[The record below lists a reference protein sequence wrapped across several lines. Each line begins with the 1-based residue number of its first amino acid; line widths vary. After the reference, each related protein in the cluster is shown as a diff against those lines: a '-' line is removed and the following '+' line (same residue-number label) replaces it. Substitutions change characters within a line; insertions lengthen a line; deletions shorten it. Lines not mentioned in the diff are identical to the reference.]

1 MKAANVHDELVR
13 VQATTDHLLQHS
25 EEGWIVGHFF
35 NNRLSSVFQP
45 VVNANDRQVTGHA
58 AYIRSETDNKDVLP
72 PWGVFALAA
81 EDTLLVK
88 LDRLCRT
95 VHAINYFSTASGSGN
110 LFVSVQPRL
119 LESVKDD
126 HGRAFEKVLNLIG
139 VATSRVVI
147 EIPTEVNRD
156 WRLLKHVISN
166 YRSRGYRIA
175 ANHSGAGDNWMV
187 ELGSLYPDIVRLD
200 ASALLQYDGTDPLLD
215 TAHRFGAALLIRDI
229 ETSQQM
235 VAAVR
240 AGADLLQGRFLGE
253 PSHTIE
259 TNKPWAIAGGTTQ
272 LGSGNPPGTN
282 LSQSEI

>member
-1 MKAANVHDELVR
+1 MKTGNAHDELKR
-13 VQATTDHLLQHS
+13 VQATTDYLLQPS
-25 EEGWIVGHFF
+25 EDGWIIGHFS

-45 VVNANDRQVTGHA
+45 VVDANTRQVIGHA
-58 AYIRSETDNKDVLP
+58 AYVRCEPDHKNVVS
-72 PWGVFALAA
+72 PWDIFALAA

-95 VHAINYFSTASGSGN
+95 LHAINYFSIASGPGN

-126 HGRAFEKVLNLIG
+126 HGRAFKEILDLIG
-139 VATSRVVI
+139 IQTSRVVI
-147 EIPTEVNRD
+147 EIPSGVNRD

-175 ANHSGAGDNWMV
+175 ANHSGTSDNWMA

-200 ASALLQYDGTDPLLD
+200 ASSLLQHYGSEALLD
-215 TAHRFGAALLIRDI
+215 TVHRFGAALLVRGI

-235 VAAVR
+235 TAAIR
-240 AGADLLQGRFLGE
+240 AGTDLLQGRFLGQ
-253 PSHTIE
+253 PARTIE
-259 TNKPWAIAGGTTQ
+259 ANGLRVAGNAAREREMYTGQ
-272 LGSGNPPGTN
+272 KLDK
-282 LSQSEI
+282 

>member
-1 MKAANVHDELVR
+1 MKAANVHDELER
-13 VQATTDHLLQHS
+13 VQATTDHLLQRS

-45 VVNANDRQVTGHA
+45 VVDANDRQVVGHA
-58 AYIRSETDNKDVLP
+58 AYIRSETDHKDVLP

-95 VHAINYFSTASGSGN
+95 VHAINYFSAASGQGN

-126 HGRAFEKVLNLIG
+126 HGHAFEKILNLIG

-156 WRLLKHVISN
+156 WRLLKHVIGN
-166 YRSRGYRIA
+166 YRSRGYRVA
-175 ANHSGAGDNWMV
+175 ANHSGANDNWMV

-200 ASALLQYDGTDPLLD
+200 ASALLQHNGTDPAGHSSSLWGCILV
-215 TAHRFGAALLIRDI
+215 RDI
-229 ETSQQM
+229 ETSQQ
-235 VAAVR
+235 
-240 AGADLLQGRFLGE
+240 
-253 PSHTIE
+253 
-259 TNKPWAIAGGTTQ
+259 
-272 LGSGNPPGTN
+272 
-282 LSQSEI
+282 